1 MYCIDGRY
9 KNIIIENFSNYNGQ
23 SCNDG
28 SDCYSNFCANNICYN
43 GSTCN
48 GFGCP
53 NESNCSTKEVT
64 FDASGNLTS
73 AYNDIRICIKSKKGE
88 NGPKYR
94 DRTNAGRVLAPT
106 TPPAP
111 TTLAI
116 INTDT
121 TDTGATN
128 TDATDTGATDTG
140 AIDTTDETDITA
152 EASATTVAAS
162 ATTVAASTTTQAAS
176 TTTQVASTT
185 TQAAS
190 TTTTQAAST
199 TTQAAAVATTIN
211 TTEGEFEQDIQTDDD
226 EEYNLKIDIENIDD
240 ENVDDENIDDEN
252 VDDEENNNNFMTPR
266 FKRMLIISGSFAG
279 FIILILIIILIIIFA
294 RG

>member
-28 SDCYSNFCANNICYN
+28 SDCYSNFCANKICYN

-53 NESNCSTKEVT
+53 NESNCFTKEVT
-64 FDASGNLTS
+64 FNASGNLTS
-73 AYNDIRICIKSKKGE
+73 IYNDTRICIRSKKGE

-121 TDTGATN
+121 T
-128 TDATDTGATDTG
+128 GATDT
-140 AIDTTDETDITA
+140 DTTNTGTTDTSAGASATSA
-152 EASATTVAAS
+152 EASATNTGTS
-162 ATTVAASTTTQAAS
+162 A
-176 TTTQVASTT
+176 TT

-199 TTQAAAVATTIN
+199 PTQAASTTTRAAAVATTIN

-226 EEYNLKIDIENIDD
+226 EEYNIKIDIENVDD

-252 VDDEENNNNFMTPR
+252 IDDDENNNNFMTPR